1 MAAGGEAM
9 SVAGSLCL
17 ELVNSLNNWHQPTRD
32 ALTTPQDFTEW
43 AHGAGHPMDTP
54 PDKGSVARAR
64 RLRGSVRAVFLAV
77 ADGSPPPEAD
87 LRVLRTALAT
97 SLPHAAFVDT
107 EVGYDLGWTEQTAD
121 ALLGRVAWSAV
132 TLLRTGPLD
141 RVRECPSCG
150 WLFLDTSRNGRRR
163 WCSMDTCGSRD
174 KARRY
179 YQRRSSGDDS

>member
-1 MAAGGEAM
+1 M

-32 ALTTPQDFTEW
+32 ALTDPDAFVQW
-43 AHGAGHPMDTP
+43 AAGVDQAIDTP
-54 PDKGSVARAR
+54 PDKGTLARAS

-77 ADGSPPPEAD
+77 ADGLPPPEAD
-87 LRVLRTALAT
+87 LQVLRSVLAT
-97 SLPHAAFVDT
+97 GLPHAAFADS
-107 EVGYDLGWTEQTAD
+107 EAGYELVWTKQSAD
-121 ALLGRVAWSAV
+121 ALLARVAWSAV

-174 KARRY
+174 KAKRY
-179 YQRRSSGDDS
+179 YQRRTGGIRDDITRS